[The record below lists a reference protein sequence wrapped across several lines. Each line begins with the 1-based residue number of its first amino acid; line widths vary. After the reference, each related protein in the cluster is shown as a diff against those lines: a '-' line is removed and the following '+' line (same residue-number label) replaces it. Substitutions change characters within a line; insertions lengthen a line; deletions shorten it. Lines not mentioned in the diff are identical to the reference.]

1 MQIIQRQWV
10 YSTKHVVWKFHSIP
24 KVGNLI
30 PIQIPFNAKGE
41 CIVKK
46 ILTAYLS
53 TSLIVKITFA
63 LIFGIVA
70 GLVLGEHASV
80 LAPLGDLLI
89 RLLTFLIIPLILFT
103 LIVGVNQT
111 NIKNL
116 GRMGG
121 KLFIYY
127 TVSSSLAIVVG
138 LIIGSIFH
146 PGTGLR
152 LTGTET
158 VEVPENPGVISVLLN
173 IVPPNIVTA
182 FTELNLL
189 GIIFTAFA
197 FGIALSVM
205 RSSTQLKELGDG
217 LFKTVT
223 ALNEA
228 SLIILKA
235 ILQYVPIGIF
245 AIMAKMIGSQGLH
258 TLASLGGMI
267 GVFYIALLAQIILY
281 LILLTVFGVKPGH
294 FIKHART
301 PIITAF
307 VTQSS
312 AGALPLTLVA
322 AKNLGISKSLYSFSL
337 PLGATVN
344 MDGAAIR
351 IAISAV
357 FAANIAGTPLSLTD
371 MLMVVLI
378 GTLAS
383 IGTAGVP
390 GAGIVM
396 IATVFVQ
403 LGLPIE
409 AVALLT
415 SIDALIGMGATA
427 LNVTGDLVGTTII
440 DQHEKKQERRM
451 EER

>member
-1 MQIIQRQWV
+1 M
-10 YSTKHVVWKFHSIP
+10 KKFWNS
-24 KVGNLI
+24 
-30 PIQIPFNAKGE
+30 
-41 CIVKK
+41 
-46 ILTAYLS
+46 YLR
-53 TSLIVKITFA
+53 TSLIVKITVA
-63 LIFGIVA
+63 LILGILT
-70 GLVLGEHASV
+70 GLALGEHALA

-111 NIKNL
+111 NIGNL

-121 KLFIYY
+121 KVFIYY
-127 TVSSSLAIVVG
+127 TLSSALAIVVG
-138 LIIGSIFH
+138 LIIATALH
-146 PGTGLR
+146 PGTGMKLD
-152 LTGTET
+152 GTET

-189 GIIFTAFA
+189 GIIFTSLA
-197 FGIALSVM
+197 FGIAISAM
-205 RSSTQLKELGDG
+205 RSSTQSSELGEG

-235 ILQYVPIGIF
+235 ILQYVPVGIF
-245 AIMAKMIGSQGLH
+245 AIMAKTVGSQGLD

-267 GVFYIALLAQIILY
+267 GVFYLALLAQIVLY
-281 LILLTVFGVKPGH
+281 LILLFLFGVKPGH

-312 AGALPLTLVA
+312 AGTLPLTLTA
-322 AKNLGISKSLYSFSL
+322 AKNLGLSRSLYSFSL

-351 IAISAV
+351 IAVSAV

-371 MLMVVLI
+371 MLMVVLV

-403 LGLPIE
+403 LGLPME

-415 SIDALIGMGATA
+415 AIDALIGMGATA
-427 LNVTGDLVGTTII
+427 LNVAGDLVGTSLI
-440 DQHEKKQERRM
+440 DQHEKNGN
-451 EER
+451 